1 MERHSVFTDKTQRSE
16 KAFRSGALGGSRDEF
31 PEPGQHSLW
40 LENGT
45 DFSER
50 FLAKP
55 LSDLRQSDSFLIGEF
70 ASPLDLGPEDFI
82 LSGQVFVPQQYFLG
96 DVTSDQREH
105 FDSFHSETPKT
116 AVNRIDTNS

>member
-1 MERHSVFTDKTQRSE
+1 MSPGRIFFG
-16 KAFRSGALGGSRDEF
+16 KANHQLLDFSIDRRAPYTLSLFRAIELLRDEF
-31 PEPGQHSLW
+31 PEPGQHRLW

-70 ASPLDLGPEDFI
+70 ESPLDLGPEDFI
-82 LSGQVFVPQQYFLG
+82 PSGQVFVPQLWDEF
-96 DVTSDQREH
+96 SM
-105 FDSFHSETPKT
+105 
-116 AVNRIDTNS
+116 